1 MIHTKKI
8 EIGGKTYTLTANR
21 KIVKTLAEVVPEL
34 LSLNQENLDKMETS
48 AQNNLGVNILAN
60 LDILFYD
67 MIKIAHSNIDK
78 AKSDEILD
86 KFEEEY
92 EDVQEK
98 LVELAMSVF
107 QSGDQTNKKKIN
119 W

>member
-21 KIVKTLAEVVPEL
+21 KIVKTLANIVPEL
-34 LSLNQENLDKMETS
+34 LALNEAELDKMETKN
-48 AQNNLGVNILAN
+48 QNSLGVNLLAN

-78 AKSDEILD
+78 EKSDEILD

-92 EDVQEK
+92 DDVQEK

-107 QSGDQTNKKKIN
+107 QSGDQKTKKKIN